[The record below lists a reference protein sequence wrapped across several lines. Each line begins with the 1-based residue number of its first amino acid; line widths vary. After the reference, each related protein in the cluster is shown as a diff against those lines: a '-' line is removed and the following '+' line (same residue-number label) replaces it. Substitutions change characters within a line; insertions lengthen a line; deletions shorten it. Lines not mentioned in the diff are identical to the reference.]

1 MLVALYRDQAV
12 VIRTQKLGE
21 ADRIV
26 TMISRE
32 HGRIRAVAKGVRR
45 TKSKFGARLEPASFV
60 DIQLYTGKTFD
71 VVTQVESL
79 ENFGDVISHD
89 YQKWTICSA
98 ILEAAE
104 RFTSNEGEP
113 SRQQF
118 LLLTGAL
125 KALSHESHDPS
136 LILDAYLL
144 RSLAIAGY
152 APSMT
157 ICSRC
162 EAPGPHK
169 YFSLVGGGSV
179 CVNCKPSASAT
190 PSIETLRLMSDLL
203 SGDWDSAD
211 VSELRHR
218 REASGLVAAY
228 LQWHLEKGLR
238 SLPMVERASS

>member
-1 MLVALYRDQAV
+1 M

-26 TMISRE
+26 TLISRE
-32 HGRIRAVAKGVRR
+32 HGRIRGVAKGVRR

-71 VVTQVESL
+71 VVTQVESI
-79 ENFGDVISHD
+79 ENFGDAISHD
-89 YQKWTICSA
+89 YQKWTIASA

-118 LLLTGAL
+118 LLLIGAL
-125 KALSHESHDPS
+125 KALAHESHDPS

-144 RSLAIAGY
+144 RSLSIAGY

-179 CVNCKPSASAT
+179 CVSCKPSASAT
-190 PSIETLRLMSDLL
+190 PSSETLQLMSDLL
-203 SGDWDSAD
+203 TGDWESAD
-211 VSELRHR
+211 KSELRHR

-238 SLPMVERASS
+238 SLPLVERVSS

>member
-1 MLVALYRDQAV
+1 M

-26 TMISRE
+26 TLISRE
-32 HGRIRAVAKGVRR
+32 HGRIRGVAKGVRR

-71 VVTQVESL
+71 VVTQVESI
-79 ENFGDVISHD
+79 ENFGDAISHD
-89 YQKWTICSA
+89 YQKWTIASA

-113 SRQQF
+113 ARQQF
-118 LLLTGAL
+118 LLLIGAL
-125 KALSHESHDPS
+125 KALAHESHDPS

-179 CVNCKPSASAT
+179 CVSCKPSASAT
-190 PSIETLRLMSDLL
+190 PAAETLSLMSDLL
-203 SGDWDSAD
+203 TGNWESAD
-211 VSELRHR
+211 NSELRHR

-238 SLPMVERASS
+238 SLPMVERVSS